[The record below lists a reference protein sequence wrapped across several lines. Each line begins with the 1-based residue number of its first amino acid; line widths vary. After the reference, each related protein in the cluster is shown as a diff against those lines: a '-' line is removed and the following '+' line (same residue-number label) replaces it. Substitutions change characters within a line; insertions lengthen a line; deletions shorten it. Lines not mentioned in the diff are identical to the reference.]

1 MALHHELPIYRD
13 TRKLLGQT
21 LKIVRNL
28 PRDLKQ
34 TMGRSLLEEVS
45 DLSRLIMRANVAQG
59 SGKVVHLVDLVER
72 AEVIGFQFR
81 ALADVGVVPR
91 THHADVIESLA
102 AIGKQANGWKKGFA
116 SSPVQESLL

>member
-13 TRKLLGQT
+13 TRNLLGQT

-45 DLSRLIMRANVAQG
+45 DLSRMIMQANVAQG
-59 SGKVVHLVDLVER
+59 SDKRIPLTELIER

-81 ALADVGVVPR
+81 ALAEIGVVPR

-102 AIGKQANGWKKGFA
+102 AIGKQANGIKKKFA